1 MRKEVVLEQSNVTQ
15 TILNTINYIFETLL
29 SSIDNRLYGILD
41 DLTFVSSDI
50 LHDNYFSKIF
60 GTSTSNGILLIA
72 NSLLLAILLYFA
84 IKYFISH
91 ITYMESEKPF
101 SFIFKLII
109 YGLCMNFSYFLL
121 EQILNIN
128 SYITLAIRDLGNQLF
143 GKSICFSELISIINN
158 SVSIDN
164 SSLNI
169 FSLDGLLKTTMS
181 ISLLGLVFS
190 YSLRYILIK
199 IFILIAPFAIL
210 SKASSSL
217 SWFFKAWS
225 RNLFSLLFIQIIVS
239 FVLLILFSMKYDSA
253 NLFTKF
259 IYIGGIYALL
269 QVNSFV
275 RDFVGGVSTNISQSV
290 KSFANF
296 KK

>member
-1 MRKEVVLEQSNVTQ
+1 MDQSNITQ

-41 DLTFVSSDI
+41 DLTFVNSDI

-60 GTSTSNGILLIA
+60 GTSTTNGILLIA
-72 NSLLLAILLYFA
+72 NSLLLGILLYFA
-84 IKYFISH
+84 VKYFISH
-91 ITYMESEKPF
+91 ITFIESERPF
-101 SFIFKLII
+101 PFIFKLII
-109 YGLCMNFSYFLL
+109 YGLC
-121 EQILNIN
+121 IN

-169 FSLDGLLKTTMS
+169 FSLDGLLKATMS
-181 ISLLGLVFS
+181 MSLLGLVFS

-210 SKASSSL
+210 SRASNSL
-217 SWFFKAWS
+217 SWFFKAWA
-225 RNLFSLLFIQIIVS
+225 RNLFSLLFIQIIVAI
-239 FVLLILFSMKYDSA
+239 VLLILFSMKYDSS

-275 RDFVGGVSTNISQSV
+275 REFIGGVSTNVTQGV
-290 KSFANF
+290 NNFMNF

>member
-1 MRKEVVLEQSNVTQ
+1 MDQSNITQ

-41 DLTFVSSDI
+41 DLTFINSDI

-60 GTSTSNGILLIA
+60 GTSTTNGILLIA
-72 NSLLLAILLYFA
+72 NSLLLGILLYFA
-84 IKYFISH
+84 VKYFISH
-91 ITYMESEKPF
+91 ITFIESERPF
-101 SFIFKLII
+101 PFI
-109 YGLCMNFSYFLL
+109 
-121 EQILNIN
+121 
-128 SYITLAIRDLGNQLF
+128 
-143 GKSICFSELISIINN
+143 SELISIINN

-169 FSLDGLLKTTMS
+169 FSLDGLLKATMS
-181 ISLLGLVFS
+181 MSLLGLVFS

-199 IFILIAPFAIL
+199 IFILIAHFAIL
-210 SKASSSL
+210 SRASNSL
-217 SWFFKAWS
+217 SWFFKAWA
-225 RNLFSLLFIQIIVS
+225 RNLFSLLFIQIIVAI
-239 FVLLILFSMKYDSA
+239 VLLILFSMKYDSS

-275 RDFVGGVSTNISQSV
+275 REFIGGVSTNVTQGV
-290 KSFANF
+290 NNFMNF

>member
-1 MRKEVVLEQSNVTQ
+1 
-15 TILNTINYIFETLL
+15 
-29 SSIDNRLYGILD
+29 
-41 DLTFVSSDI
+41 
-50 LHDNYFSKIF
+50 
-60 GTSTSNGILLIA
+60 
-72 NSLLLAILLYFA
+72 
-84 IKYFISH
+84 
-91 ITYMESEKPF
+91 
-101 SFIFKLII
+101 
-109 YGLCMNFSYFLL
+109 
-121 EQILNIN
+121 
-128 SYITLAIRDLGNQLF
+128 
-143 GKSICFSELISIINN
+143 
-158 SVSIDN
+158 
-164 SSLNI
+164 
-169 FSLDGLLKTTMS
+169 MS

-275 RDFVGGVSTNISQSV
+275 RDFVGGVSTNISQGV
-290 KSFANF
+290 NNFMSF
-296 KK
+296 KR